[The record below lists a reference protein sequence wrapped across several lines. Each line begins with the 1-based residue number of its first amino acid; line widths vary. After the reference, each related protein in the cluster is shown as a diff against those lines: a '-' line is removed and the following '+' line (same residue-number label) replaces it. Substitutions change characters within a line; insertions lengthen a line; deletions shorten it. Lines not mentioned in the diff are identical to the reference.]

1 MISMKNI
8 AVTASFMAIGMS
20 RNDEARY
27 NKLLEAWG
35 NGCLELHYELS
46 EYAVL
51 SEKIV
56 DFLVEECCC
65 EFPGVYDYEVSEP
78 FGEWFG
84 DYVLVYKDVPG
95 NSEAVPIL
103 IHLACKFFA
112 QGGGMPADQL
122 AAKVHELISN
132 ED

>member
-8 AVTASFMAIGMS
+8 AVTASFMAVGMS
-20 RNDEARY
+20 DNDEVRY
-27 NKLLEAWG
+27 NKLLDAWG

-84 DYVLVYKDVPG
+84 DCVLAYKDVP
-95 NSEAVPIL
+95 NKNEATSIL
-103 IHLACKFFA
+103 VYLACKFFA
-112 QGGGMPADQL
+112 QGDSITTDQL
-122 AAKVHELISN
+122 AAKVRELISN